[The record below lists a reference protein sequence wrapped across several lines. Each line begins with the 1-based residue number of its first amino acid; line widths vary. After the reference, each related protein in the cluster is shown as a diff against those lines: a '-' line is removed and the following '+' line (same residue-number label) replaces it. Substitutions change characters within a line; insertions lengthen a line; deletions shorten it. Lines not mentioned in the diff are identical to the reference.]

1 MKQEHTKP
9 GHSAPENSERDE
21 PALLKQRWAREY
33 GLESRSSDASPEFE
47 EAIARIKARALDIPQ
62 SHPQLGLLKSMPRF
76 APWAVLAV
84 AASLAVWLGLE
95 IFNRLEDDRSP
106 DWSVLET
113 VGTEALMLELEST
126 VVFEAAE
133 EVGLD
138 PEADEDWE
146 IDESELEPGFWN
158 EAEGLIL
165 DI

>member
-1 MKQEHTKP
+1 
-9 GHSAPENSERDE
+9 
-21 PALLKQRWAREY
+21 
-33 GLESRSSDASPEFE
+33 
-47 EAIARIKARALDIPQ
+47 
-62 SHPQLGLLKSMPRF
+62 MPRF

-84 AASLAVWLGLE
+84 AASLAVWLGLG